1 MKPHIWV
8 FLGLVVLAINNWILI
23 TYLGSHDHFIESS
36 SATNSTLTDKEI
48 ESVSRL
54 TDSNPSQL
62 DYGGRVREPEE
73 PNIELSDRGDFDE
86 EFRAFAASQEFADIM
101 NEYSIAQ
108 SRRGAEKQNEFQ
120 KMTAQELLSVYLST
134 DNSLDKQSALGSLHG
149 KYDQLETYELK
160 QLYQSL
166 DATNGKWASSEL
178 LNILLERDDPDA
190 LVWVKQEILNGDSS
204 SNISRDIYQN
214 VYEKDPEFIS
224 DYVRNL
230 PLEVA
235 TKQGFLFSLLST
247 ESELAKIFLEKNI
260 DEILDTGNTTNLNF
274 IGYNASIDLDSQQE
288 ARLVEFFGSSKKDTR
303 EFAIVLARDI
313 DDVELLREGFN
324 KLTRDREQSIF
335 LSQLLTDGKD
345 TSKGRLAIELAER
358 VDNPRLQRYI
368 ERL

>member
-36 SATNSTLTDKEI
+36 SATNSKLIDRGI
-48 ESVSRL
+48 EP
-54 TDSNPSQL
+54 TDSNLSQL
-62 DYGGRVREPEE
+62 VYDGKAAESEK
-73 PNIELSDRGDFDE
+73 PNIELKNQPDFRE
-86 EFRAFAASQEFADIM
+86 EFREFAASQEFAEIM
-101 NEYSIAQ
+101 NEYTLAQ

-120 KMTAQELLSVYLST
+120 SMTAQELLSVYLST
-134 DNSLDKQSALGSLHG
+134 DSSLDKQSALSLLNG
-149 KYDQLETYELK
+149 KYDQLETYEIK

-166 DATNGKWASSEL
+166 DATSRRWNGTEL
-178 LNILLERDDPDA
+178 LNVLLERDDPDA
-190 LVWVKQEILNGDSS
+190 LVWVKQEILNADSS
-204 SNISRDIYQN
+204 NNISRDVFEI

-224 DYVRNL
+224 NYVRDL
-230 PLEVA
+230 PLDVA
-235 TKQGFLFSLLST
+235 TKQGFFFSLLST

-260 DEILDTGNTTNLNF
+260 DEILETGNTTNLNF

-288 ARLVEFFGSSKKDTR
+288 ARLVDFFGSSKKDTR
-303 EFAIVLARDI
+303 EFATALARNI
-313 DDVELLREGFN
+313 DDIELLREGFN

-335 LSQLLTDGKD
+335 LSQLLVEGKD